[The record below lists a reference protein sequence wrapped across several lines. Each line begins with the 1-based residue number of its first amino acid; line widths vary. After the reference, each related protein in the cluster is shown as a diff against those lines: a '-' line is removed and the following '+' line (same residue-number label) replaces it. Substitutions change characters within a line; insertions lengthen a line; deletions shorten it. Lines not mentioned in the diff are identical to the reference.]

1 MKKAIKNMILKCG
14 TTVAGLA
21 LLITSMNVNSTCML
35 FAHQP
40 KLPSNAK
47 KLRKF

>member
-1 MKKAIKNMILKCG
+1 MKKLAIKLGKMTSI
-14 TTVAGLA
+14 LA
-21 LLITSMNVNSTCML
+21 LAITVMNVNSVCML

-40 KLPSNAK
+40 ELPEEAK